1 MLAAAGL
8 ALAATGIIFVLLS
21 SGGNGATPMTGATL
35 AASLTDEIGAG
46 DTGDDGECKRRRDG
60 WRCNVADPGGSTF
73 AVYDVSAISE
83 TCWQARLRRVGER
96 APETASGCV
105 D

>member
-1 MLAAAGL
+1 MFV
-8 ALAATGIIFVLLS
+8 ALASAGTDP
-21 SGGNGATPMTGATL
+21 TPLTGATL

-46 DTGDDGECKRRRDG
+46 GTGDDGECKKRGKR

-73 AVYDVSAISE
+73 AVYDVSTTSPI
-83 TCWQARLRRVGER
+83 CWEARLRAFGER
-96 APETASGCV
+96 APRRASGCV